1 MFSGKYIL
9 NNSKMDKVEIQDKF
23 IGNKF
28 DIDDITKKLS
38 NIFGIKAKCYDT
50 KIDDIIEDD
59 EEDEYLMKSCFEFE
73 NSSLEIYIYHC
84 NNSGVITCLS
94 FNN

>member
-28 DIDDITKKLS
+28 DIDDITKK
-38 NIFGIKAKCYDT
+38 IKQHFWYQSKM
-50 KIDDIIEDD
+50 
-59 EEDEYLMKSCFEFE
+59 L
-73 NSSLEIYIYHC
+73 
-84 NNSGVITCLS
+84 
-94 FNN
+94 